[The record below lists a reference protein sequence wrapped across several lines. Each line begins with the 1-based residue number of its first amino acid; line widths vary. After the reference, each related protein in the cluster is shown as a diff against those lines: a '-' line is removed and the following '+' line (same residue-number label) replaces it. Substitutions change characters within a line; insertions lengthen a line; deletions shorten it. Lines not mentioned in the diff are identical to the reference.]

1 MKTILTIFVLLLNT
15 PLVFAQSKVDLEKI
29 NAANEILMKALKE
42 KDSLNIAEAYFRFGK
57 IENGKADYKGASEWF
72 NKSLLILTKYGDSE
86 NLGRLYLRL
95 STIEYEQEHRPE
107 CLKYLKKAE
116 AVYSNLK
123 SKRGEMLVKATF
135 GRIISKSW
143 KGTDSQSVA
152 PNYILALKYL
162 NEAIIIANEIGDDQA
177 VSDLNFLIGGILKET
192 NSDKSTTILIQEL
205 KNQKG
210 NMMPRILLLLTISD
224 AFLGQNKIKEA
235 FSNLNQAEN
244 IVKETQI
251 KDLNVLSKLEESF
264 SKYYELKGDFK
275 NALMHIKAHNEYEIK
290 RILQDREGVV
300 SELNLK
306 YDNKGNEVIIDAQRK
321 DLSLKSSIVSLQ
333 RNGLLVGLFF
343 LILISF
349 LSYYLFKLYSKYKIV
364 SNKNALLIHE
374 QNHRIKNNLQV
385 VSGFLTLQANA
396 STDKNAK
403 DVLAESQRRVDAVV
417 LMQQYLYK
425 NDEFEYINIDYIFEE
440 LKDCV
445 LRSFGIENLEYSQSF
460 AIKDMH
466 ADVAITLSLI
476 FNEILTNSC
485 KYAFNSIQTPRLK
498 VQNYLMD
505 DVFTFII
512 NDNGSKD
519 ISKIFQDNENQTFG
533 ISLIKMLSF
542 QINAEISYS
551 FKEGSEYK
559 INFKKI

>member
-57 IENGKADYKGASEWF
+57 IENGKADYKRASEWF

-162 NEAIIIANEIGDDQA
+162 NEAIIIANEIGDNQA

-192 NSDKSTTILIQEL
+192 NSDKSTSILIQEL

-460 AIKDMH
+460 AIKEMH